1 MLKKYL
7 TNSKNINT
15 FSKKYISYLQNV
27 FNSLDFKKLDDLERE
42 FLKIR
47 ARNSTIFSI
56 GNGGASATSMTLAND
71 VGFDILKKTKKKG
84 FRIVNLCD
92 NNSIITA
99 IANDVGYEKIF
110 IEQLKLHYKKN
121 DALIIFSASGNSK
134 NILNAAK
141 WVREKKGKVFS
152 IVGFDGGKIK
162 NIQIFVY
169 ISNLKNEYGPV
180 EDCQLIVNHILLT
193 GFKKNLKNRF
203 LCFPQ
208 I

>member
-1 MLKKYL
+1 MLKNYL
-7 TNSKNINT
+7 IKSKNIKS
-15 FSKKYISYLQNV
+15 FSKNYINYLHNI
-27 FNSLDFKKLDDLERE
+27 FNSLDLKKLSNLEKE

-47 ARNSTIFSI
+47 ASNSTLFSI
-56 GNGGASATSMTLAND
+56 GNGGAAATSMTLAND

-84 FRIVNLCD
+84 FKIVNLCD

-99 IANDVGYEKIF
+99 IANDVGYDRVF

-141 WVREKKGKVFS
+141 WIREKKGKVFS

-162 NIQIFVY
+162 KYSDICLHFKSQ
-169 ISNLKNEYGPV
+169 KNEYGPV
-180 EDCQLIVNHILLT
+180 EDCQLIVNHILAHWFQKK
-193 GFKKNLKNRF
+193 FKK
-203 LCFPQ
+203 
-208 I
+208 

>member
-1 MLKKYL
+1 MLKNYL
-7 TNSKNINT
+7 TKSKNINS

-71 VGFDILKKTKKKG
+71 IGFDILKKTKKKG

-162 NIQIFVY
+162 KYSDICLHFKSQM
-169 ISNLKNEYGPV
+169 NEYGPV
-180 EDCQLIVNHILLT
+180 EDCQLIVNHILAHW
-193 GFKKNLKNRF
+193 FQKKKAN
-203 LCFPQ
+203 
-208 I
+208 